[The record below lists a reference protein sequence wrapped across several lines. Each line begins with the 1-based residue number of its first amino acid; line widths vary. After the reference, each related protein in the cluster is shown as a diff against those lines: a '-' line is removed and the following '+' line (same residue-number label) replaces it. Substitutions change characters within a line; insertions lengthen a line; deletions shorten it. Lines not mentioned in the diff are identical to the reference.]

1 VLFSDRVSKQEMLE
15 ARGADRE
22 DLLAMLLDDF
32 RQAFPELTFELQL
45 DFAVINA
52 QALKLGDQPI
62 VTIYGGLALHPMLGA
77 QSLTFILLHEVGHLL
92 AGGCRSKRDRSLA
105 CECASDHWAMT
116 VGTDTLFRKSGR
128 HLDMR
133 IAVEELTRAL
143 GSGQPSRGKYTDK
156 HINRASTSGCWAGGW
171 FSRSRALLKRI
182 RPPISPGCCF
192 TTI

>member
-1 VLFSDRVSKQEMLE
+1 MLFSDRVSKQEMLE

-32 RQAFPELTFELQL
+32 REAFPELTFELQL

-171 FSRSRALLKRI
+171 FSRSHALLKRT